1 MPPAAGRV
9 VRGLPRCGPV
19 KTAASAGRPRIEA
32 IDRRAP
38 RIAIAGWYGH
48 DNIGDQLLASSVVAS
63 LRRTLPGARLTL
75 LSQNPADARVVGC
88 AAMRPLLPTA
98 PLLSARGVRH
108 LVGHTLRTRGQ
119 WWRLWMNLDML
130 VVGGGSV
137 LHDRF
142 RDNLLLWRRLL
153 RLYKARGARVV
164 FYGVG
169 LDPVAP
175 AAEPLRD
182 EILQLADGL
191 SVRDTASA
199 ELAARVLGTDRV
211 RLAADPVVSWPVAPG
226 HDDTVSRP
234 LTIGLNLRPLATT
247 RQGEIERAG
256 LRLAEALMAR
266 LDARIAFLPMF
277 PGDVALGETIRASL
291 PARLAPRWRLLPHL
305 PDRLTEHAAL
315 YRDLDAVVSMRLH
328 ALVLGACAGR
338 PIVGLSCDPKI
349 RGFLTD
355 VGLPGYVVDVEG
367 RSHPG
372 PALDVEVVVA
382 RVEEALQRRTTLLAE
397 VAAGVE
403 RLQHREQENIRLV
416 IELLSRSRPHP
427 TAARR
432 GPSAGRRLSAS
443 SRRPGRGR
451 SGPLPGFAAD
461 SGP

>member
-1 MPPAAGRV
+1 MPPVAGRV
-9 VRGLPRCGPV
+9 VRGLPRRVRV
-19 KTAASAGRPRIEA
+19 KTAASAGPGARAEA

-63 LRRTLPGARLTL
+63 LRRTVPGARLTL

-98 PLLSARGVRH
+98 PLLSPQGVRH

-119 WWRLWMNLDML
+119 WWRLWMNLDLL

-142 RDNLLLWRRLL
+142 PDNLRLWRRLL
-153 RLYKARGARVV
+153 HLYKARGARVV
-164 FYGVG
+164 LYGVG

-175 AAEPLRD
+175 AATPLRD
-182 EILQLADGL
+182 DILKLADGL

-199 ELAARVLGTDRV
+199 ELAARVLGADRV
-211 RLAADPVVSWPVAPG
+211 RLAADPVVSWPVTPV
-226 HDDTVSRP
+226 HDDAGDRP

-247 RQGEIERAG
+247 RHGEIERAG
-256 LRLAEALMAR
+256 LRLAEALMTH
-266 LDARIAFLPMF
+266 LDAIIAFLPMW

-291 PARLAPRWRLLPHL
+291 PARLARRWRLLPHL

-315 YRDLDAVVSMRLH
+315 YHGLDAIVSMRLH
-328 ALVLGACAGR
+328 ALVMGACTRR

-349 RGFLTD
+349 TGFLTD

-367 RSHPG
+367 SSHAWQG
-372 PALDVEVVVA
+372 LDVDAVVA
-382 RVEEALQRRTTLLAE
+382 RVEEALRRRAALIGE

-403 RLQHREQENIRLV
+403 RLRHRERENVRLV
-416 IELLSRSRPHP
+416 IELL
-427 TAARR
+427 
-432 GPSAGRRLSAS
+432 GAG
-443 SRRPGRGR
+443 
-451 SGPLPGFAAD
+451 
-461 SGP
+461 